1 MRAHSSSGY
10 SGALLWFLS
19 FAMSGCAGT
28 SPRVEP
34 SAVRSSGAYDYVLNL
49 PGHES
54 YGVLAVLR
62 DSIWVQP
69 SEGFCTGQPV
79 RGSETVVFNCVGIGR
94 FGSVTLYLNRA
105 NVIQGSSWTA
115 HEPGQRQERYC
126 VEYQTLPSGQT
137 RCVRYEVRVVDVVV
151 RHSGRLLVR
160 PRLVPG

>member
-1 MRAHSSSGY
+1 MRTHSSRYG
-10 SGALLWFLS
+10 GALLWVLWL
-19 FAMSGCAGT
+19 AAWGCARARPLAEVST
-28 SPRVEP
+28 
-34 SAVRSSGAYDYVLNL
+34 ARSSGAYDYVLNL

-54 YGVLAVLR
+54 HGVLAVLR

-79 RGSETVVFNCVGIGR
+79 RGAETVVFNCVGIGR

-115 HEPGQRQERYC
+115 SEPGQRQERYC
-126 VEYQTLPSGQT
+126 AEYQTLPSGQT
-137 RCVRYEVRVVDVVV
+137 RCVRYELRVVDVVV

-160 PRLVPG
+160 PRLIPG